1 MIFNRPKYHTIVVA
15 VVAAV
20 LTLPVPALAQT
31 APAATSPSPTAP
43 QPAPATPATD
53 PAAAAPPRPPGPAP
67 PATNPACRPRRSARC
82 RFTCDRPGFE
92 FARLRPQ
99 ATAR

>member
-1 MIFNRPKYHTIVVA
+1 MIFNCPKYHTIVVA

-20 LTLPVPALAQT
+20 LILPVPVLAQT
-31 APAATSPSPTAP
+31 APAATSPSPAAP
-43 QPAPATPATD
+43 QHAPARPART
-53 PAAAAPPRPPGPAP
+53 AHTHAAPA
-67 PATNPACRPRRSARC
+67 PRRSARC

-99 ATAR
+99 AAARSLAMGHVHGG